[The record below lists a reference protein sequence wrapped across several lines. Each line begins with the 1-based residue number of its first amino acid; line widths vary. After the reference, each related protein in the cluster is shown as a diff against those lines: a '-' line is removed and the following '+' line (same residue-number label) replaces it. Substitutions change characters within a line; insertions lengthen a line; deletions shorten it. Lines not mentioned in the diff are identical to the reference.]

1 MAKKKVVEEVVEP
14 VVEAPVVEAPPV
26 QPMPAAKTKPMVT
39 VVAARVDMW
48 HPFQHRPIFV
58 AEPVEVVMDNWLQ
71 GQIDANHIKVV
82 E

>member
-1 MAKKKVVEEVVEP
+1 MARKKVEEVVEP
-14 VVEAPVVEAPPV
+14 VVEAPA
-26 QPMPAAKTKPMVT
+26 QPMPKVKAKNLVT
-39 VVAARVDMW
+39 VIAARVDMW

-58 AEPVEVVMDNWLQ
+58 AEPVEVVMDNWIQ